1 MTSVGEQV
9 VGAVMGALFSLFKI
23 DFDFAIDE
31 SDILPQL
38 ARPSALSA
46 LPSSQGPLDLDHVA
60 SLIQSVP
67 DESVIVLVG
76 AGASVSAGIPD
87 FRTPGTG
94 LYDNLQAFNLPY
106 PEAIFDIG
114 FFRHTPEPFY
124 KLCKEMWPGQYE
136 PTPAHR
142 FLQKLYE
149 HRKLKRCYTQNIDS
163 LEAAAGLPKELVVAA
178 HGNFDEAHVVGTGA
192 RVDVAELKRAI
203 FEGDVSLRALCQ
215 REGGLVKPAITFF
228 GEELP
233 ARFGEC
239 VRTDFAHC
247 RLLLIFGT
255 SLQVR

>member
-9 VGAVMGALFSLFKI
+9 VGALMGALFSLFKI

-94 LYDNLQAFNLPY
+94 LYDNLQAYNLPY

-149 HRKLKRCYTQNIDS
+149 HRKLKRCYTQNID
-163 LEAAAGLPKELVVAA
+163 
-178 HGNFDEAHVVGTGA
+178 
-192 RVDVAELKRAI
+192 R
-203 FEGDVSLRALCQ
+203 
-215 REGGLVKPAITFF
+215 
-228 GEELP
+228 
-233 ARFGEC
+233 
-239 VRTDFAHC
+239 
-247 RLLLIFGT
+247 
-255 SLQVR
+255 

>member
-1 MTSVGEQV
+1 MS
-9 VGAVMGALFSLFKI
+9 
-23 DFDFAIDE
+23 
-31 SDILPQL
+31 QL

-60 SLIQSVP
+60 TLIQSVP

-94 LYDNLQAFNLPY
+94 LYNNLQADNLPY
-106 PEAIFDIG
+106 PEAVFDIG

-124 KLCKEMWPGQYE
+124 KLCREMWPGQYE

-142 FLQKLYE
+142 FLQKLHE
-149 HRKLKRCYTQNIDS
+149 HRKLKRCFTQNIDS
-163 LEAAAGLPKELVVAA
+163 LEAAAGLPKEMVVAA

-192 RVDVAELKRAI
+192 RVDVTELKRAI

-215 REGGLVKPAITFF
+215 VRSPLIAID
-228 GEELP
+228 
-233 ARFGEC
+233 C
-239 VRTDFAHC
+239 H
-247 RLLLIFGT
+247 
-255 SLQVR
+255 

>member
-9 VGAVMGALFSLFKI
+9 VGALMGALFSLFKI

-142 FLQKLYE
+142 FLQKLHE
-149 HRKLKRCYTQNIDS
+149 HRKLKRCFTQNIDS
-163 LEAAAGLPKELVVAA
+163 LEAAAGLPKEMVVAA

-192 RVDVAELKRAI
+192 RVDVTELKRAI

-215 REGGLVKPAITFF
+215 
-228 GEELP
+228 
-233 ARFGEC
+233 
-239 VRTDFAHC
+239 VRSP
-247 RLLLIFGT
+247 LIA
-255 SLQVR
+255 LDCP